1 MTLSRAIKPLETKRD
16 RVTKLASHLAQTG
29 RIRHIWLADAPPHYP
44 SIYAASRVEKLLK
57 EQIIKGREKR
67 REARVSANPIADGR
81 VPKTIQK
88 LLDRWPLPLAVVAF
102 TPRPTY
108 FLPRNSPLR
117 RAVAKG
123 GGLSRLRLLF
133 PRLPAGLGSAAQ
145 SRWDVFANSK
155 SETATTAATTSPE
168 ENAYDHV
175 YETEARAPVDGR
187 MPPFSGPGRLMLW
200 TVADLHQPP
209 SQEYRDG
216 RDNDTFS
223 WPEALAQTTIRLLD
237 QEFGIKARSDP
248 SYSGL
253 WVRRGRGDDAPER
266 QIASIWPHVDEE
278 TNIVTAG
285 ITLNVGLPREV
296 QVFTEEEKMKESATA
311 SWSGA
316 QPFNPEDD
324 TTSIAAELGAKPAS
338 FNPKDRLKSDIIRLG
353 KTLPVRQLGAPPAS
367 EASAGRP
374 VWYTRTL
381 EDRAA
386 AETCAPLGMDNYGIS
401 VAWSHELARVLRL
414 RNARVDHHSDA
425 GWTTREV
432 APAPEPSVPPSS
444 SPSSD
449 EFLRALHQQK
459 EKKHALRRMPVR
471 PRVYRT
477 PAHDVG
483 PDEQQPGEEAEVKHL
498 EDAAAT
504 PGRIVNFERTM
515 IKVLSHLK
523 VSIGGKK
530 LDTRNSDSY
539 KEQSTARNSPAT
551 DIAKE

>member
-1 MTLSRAIKPLETKRD
+1 MTLPRVIKPLETKQD
-16 RVTKLASHLAQTG
+16 RVAKLASHLAQTE
-29 RIRHIWLADAPPHYP
+29 RLRHIWLADAPPHYP
-44 SIYAASRVEKLLK
+44 SIYTASRVEKLLK
-57 EQIIKGREKR
+57 EQIIKSREKR

-88 LLDRWPLPLAVVAF
+88 LLDRWPLPLAVIAF

-117 RAVAKG
+117 GAVAKG
-123 GGLSRLRLLF
+123 GVLSRLRLLF
-133 PRLPAGLGSAAQ
+133 PRLPQGLGSAAQ

-168 ENAYDHV
+168 EDAYDHV

-216 RDNDTFS
+216 QRDNDMFS
-223 WPEALAQTTIRLLD
+223 WAEALAQTTIRLLE

-296 QVFTEEEKMKESATA
+296 QILTEKEEMKESATA

-316 QPFNPEDD
+316 QPFDPDD
-324 TTSIAAELGAKPAS
+324 GTTSIAAELAAKPAS

-353 KTLPVRQLGAPPAS
+353 KTLPVRQLGAPPRPRPPPAAPSGTRAPSRIAPPPRRAPRSAWTTTAS
-367 EASAGRP
+367 RSRGRTSWRGCWGSATRASTTTATPAGPRARWHRHTSRP
-374 VWYTRTL
+374 SRRPPRR
-381 EDRAA
+381 RATSFFVLSINKRE
-386 AETCAPLGMDNYGIS
+386 ETCASADAHTAARLQDASTRQGPRQAA
-401 VAWSHELARVLRL
+401 AWGGGGGKTSRGCC
-414 RNARVDHHSDA
+414 SDA
-425 GWTTREV
+425 GTHRK
-432 APAPEPSVPPSS
+432 
-444 SPSSD
+444 
-449 EFLRALHQQK
+449 FRAN
-459 EKKHALRRMPVR
+459 
-471 PRVYRT
+471 
-477 PAHDVG
+477 D
-483 PDEQQPGEEAEVKHL
+483 D
-498 EDAAAT
+498 
-504 PGRIVNFERTM
+504 
-515 IKVLSHLK
+515 
-523 VSIGGKK
+523 
-530 LDTRNSDSY
+530 
-539 KEQSTARNSPAT
+539 
-551 DIAKE
+551 